1 MRKFLVEEDFINTRL
16 DKWFKK
22 KVYDVPQSFIEKNL
36 RRGNIKVNK
45 KKNKSSYRL
54 QKNDQIIIS
63 DFKFVQSTNKK
74 KKYNYKPTKKE
85 LSFSSS
91 IFIEN
96 NENFA
101 VINKPAGIAVQSGTK
116 SKRNLLDILR
126 LTKEFSQSTAYT
138 VHRIDKETTGVL
150 IVAKNRTDA
159 KISKLEPSYLSVSE
173 EGIKTGL
180 EAAKAKL
187 AAAREAN
194 DLGAEATALQDISEL
209 GVRNIQLKDTK
220 AAQEEYNKHQSTQKA
235 PSLARSLAAKGTPDP
250 KAEAWA
256 EKNSWFGQNNAMT
269 YTAMDLH
276 DKLTKQEGFDS
287 SSDEYY
293 AEIDKRIKLEFP
305 QKFDRT
311 TLAEG
316 TTKPVQTVA
325 SAKRSTKT
333 GRKTVR
339 LTPSQVS
346 IAKKLGVPLEEYAKQ
361 LNITKEA

>member
-16 DKWFKK
+16 DRWFKK

-36 RRGNIKVNK
+36 RSGNIKVNK

-85 LSFSSS
+85 LSFSSN

-150 IVAKNRTDA
+150 IVAKNRKYAQLFTSLFRIR
-159 KISKLEPSYLSVSE
+159 KIH
-173 EGIKTGL
+173 KTY
-180 EAAKAKL
+180 
-187 AAAREAN
+187 
-194 DLGAEATALQDISEL
+194 L
-209 GVRNIQLKDTK
+209 GVIVGEL
-220 AAQEEYNKHQSTQKA
+220 
-235 PSLARSLAAKGTPDP
+235 
-250 KAEAWA
+250 
-256 EKNSWFGQNNAMT
+256 QNNKGILID
-269 YTAMDLH
+269 DLYNY
-276 DKLTKQEGFDS
+276 EGNKKVKVKAITHFKVLDANNNYS
-287 SSDEYY
+287 FLRLNPE
-293 AEIDKRIKLEFP
+293 
-305 QKFDRT
+305 
-311 TLAEG
+311 
-316 TTKPVQTVA
+316 
-325 SAKRSTKT
+325 T
-333 GRKTVR
+333 GRKHQIRKQLLIHGCPILGDSKYR
-339 LTPSQVS
+339 LATNYPKKKETLMLHAYKINFS
-346 IAKKLGVPLEEYAKQ
+346 IANTKYSFCADPPIAFKKIL
-361 LNITKEA
+361 KEKYLRIF

>member
-36 RRGNIKVNK
+36 RSGNIKVNK

-63 DFKFVQSTNKK
+63 DFKFVQSTNIK

-85 LSFSSS
+85 LSFSSN

-150 IVAKNRTDA
+150 IVAKNRKYAQLFTSLFRIR
-159 KISKLEPSYLSVSE
+159 KIH
-173 EGIKTGL
+173 KTY
-180 EAAKAKL
+180 
-187 AAAREAN
+187 
-194 DLGAEATALQDISEL
+194 L
-209 GVRNIQLKDTK
+209 GVIVGEL
-220 AAQEEYNKHQSTQKA
+220 
-235 PSLARSLAAKGTPDP
+235 
-250 KAEAWA
+250 
-256 EKNSWFGQNNAMT
+256 QNNKGILIDDLYNYEGNKKVKVKAIT
-269 YTAMDLH
+269 HFKVLYTNNNYSL
-276 DKLTKQEGFDS
+276 LRLNPE
-287 SSDEYY
+287 
-293 AEIDKRIKLEFP
+293 
-305 QKFDRT
+305 
-311 TLAEG
+311 
-316 TTKPVQTVA
+316 
-325 SAKRSTKT
+325 T
-333 GRKTVR
+333 GRKHQIRKQLLIHGCPILGDSKYR
-339 LTPSQVS
+339 LATNYPKKKETLMLHAYKINFS
-346 IAKKLGVPLEEYAKQ
+346 IANTKYSFCADLPIAFKQ
-361 LNITKEA
+361 ILKEKYLRIF